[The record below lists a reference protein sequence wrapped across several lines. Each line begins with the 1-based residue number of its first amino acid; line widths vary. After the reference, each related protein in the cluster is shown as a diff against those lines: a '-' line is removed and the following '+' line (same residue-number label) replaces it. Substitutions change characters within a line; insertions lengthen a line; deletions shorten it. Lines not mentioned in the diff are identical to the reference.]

1 MVFVAGGQ
9 GAFAIAGLPDQFQ
22 AGLLGEERAEA
33 LAGHGFVVGDED
45 FHVIVWPGIAMGR
58 S

>member
-1 MVFVAGGQ
+1 VFVAGGQ
-9 GAFAIAGLPDQFQ
+9 RTVAIAGFRDQVQ

-33 LAGHGFVVGDED
+33 LACHGFVVGDED